1 LGRANI
7 ETEDDVNRLV
17 SSVVVCAIVACAFA
31 PVRAADLAAAKQ
43 NYDTFCVKCHGPGGK
58 GDGPAAATLG
68 TNPRNFTDCAA
79 TGKISDDTMFNVIK
93 NGGPA
98 AGLSKDMQ
106 GWSSGFEDGE
116 IHDLVAY
123 VRTFCKK

>member
-1 LGRANI
+1 M
-7 ETEDDVNRLV
+7 NR
-17 SSVVVCAIVACAFA
+17 SISTIVVCALITCAFSSA
-31 PVRAADLAAAKQ
+31 HADDMAAAKQ

-58 GDGPAAATLG
+58 GDGPAAATLA

-79 TGKISDDTMFNVIK
+79 MAKITDDTMFNVIK

-106 GWSSGFEDGE
+106 AWNTGFEDGE
-116 IHDLVAY
+116 IHGLVAY
-123 VRTFCKK
+123 IRTFCPK